1 MYGTIKNFKA
11 DKFFGFI
18 TGEDDQ
24 EYFFHG
30 SELQSEQEEICLCSG
45 DPVEF
50 IPTMSS
56 RGLRA
61 ENVRIVTQNETN

>member
-1 MYGTIKNFKA
+1 MYGTIKNFNN

-18 TGEDDQ
+18 TGEDKK

-30 SELQSEQEEICLCSG
+30 SELQSEQEEIYLCSG

-50 IPTMSS
+50 IPSMTIK
-56 RGLRA
+56 GLRA
-61 ENVRIVTQNETN
+61 ENVRIVTQNESN

>member
-1 MYGTIKNFKA
+1 MYGTIKNFNA
-11 DKFFGFI
+11 DKLFGFI

-30 SELQSEQEEICLCSG
+30 SELQSEQEEVYLRSG
-45 DPVEF
+45 APVEF

-56 RGLRA
+56 KGLRA